1 MALRPPRGARWRNS
15 TMSNTVPRGALAAT
29 AAFFIWGLFPLYWN
43 LLGDVP
49 ALQVLAHRGLWCAVA
64 VWGVLLLRGGHSWIA
79 RITRRQLLLLT
90 AGSVLITC
98 NWGVYVWAVVSGHV
112 VDTSLGYF
120 ITPLVNVLLA
130 VLVLHERL
138 TGAQRVAVSI
148 AAFGVALLGWRLGQ
162 PPWISLAL
170 AISFG
175 LYGLVR
181 KLAMF
186 DPIHGL
192 AVESGLMVPL
202 ALGYL
207 LWCAQAG
214 QGSFL
219 AGPWSTDVLLIIG
232 GPVTAI
238 PLALFAYGAQRV
250 SMLSIGV
257 LQYLA
262 PMVQLL
268 IGVLVYHEPFG
279 GMRAVAFACIWLALV
294 VFTGEA
300 LWRYRAGTRPA
311 AGA

>member
-1 MALRPPRGARWRNS
+1 MA
-15 TMSNTVPRGALAAT
+15 AA

-49 ALQVLAHRGLWCAVA
+49 PLQVLAHRGVWCALA
-64 VWGVLLLRGGHSWIA
+64 VWGVLVVRGDLSWIP
-79 RITRRQLLLLT
+79 RITRRQMLLLA

-130 VLVLHERL
+130 VAVLHERL
-138 TGAQRVAVSI
+138 TGPQRVAVAI
-148 AAFGVALLGWRLGQ
+148 AALGVALLGWQLGQ

-170 AISFG
+170 AVSFG

-181 KLAMF
+181 KLAVF
-186 DPIHGL
+186 DPVHGL

-202 ALGYL
+202 ALAYL

-219 AGPWSTDVLLIIG
+219 EGHWSRDLLLIIG

-250 SMLSIGV
+250 SMLSISV
-257 LQYLA
+257 MQYLA

-268 IGVLVYHEPFG
+268 LGVLVYHEPFG
-279 GMRAVAFACIWLALV
+279 GVRAIAFGCIWLALI

-300 LWRYRAGTRPA
+300 LWRYRATKRSPIEA
-311 AGA
+311 

>member
-1 MALRPPRGARWRNS
+1 
-15 TMSNTVPRGALAAT
+15 MSNTVPRGALAAA

-49 ALQVLAHRGLWCAVA
+49 PLQVLAHRGVWCALA
-64 VWGVLLLRGGHSWIA
+64 VWAVLLLRGDFAWIG
-79 RITRRQLLLLT
+79 RVTRRQMLLLG

-98 NWGVYVWAVVSGHV
+98 NWGVYVWAVVRGHV

-130 VLVLHERL
+130 VAVLHERL
-138 TGAQRVAVSI
+138 SSAQRVAVAI
-148 AAFGVALLGWRLGQ
+148 AAFGVALLGWKLGQ

-170 AISFG
+170 AASFG

-186 DPIHGL
+186 DPMHGL

-202 ALGYL
+202 AAAYL
-207 LWCAQAG
+207 LWCAQVG
-214 QGSFL
+214 EGSFL
-219 AGPWSTDVLLIIG
+219 TGHWSRDALLVIG
-232 GPVTAI
+232 GPVTAV

-257 LQYLA
+257 MQYLA

-268 IGVLVYHEPFG
+268 LGVLVYHEPFG
-279 GMRAVAFACIWLALV
+279 GVRAIAFGCIWVALA

-300 LWRYRAGTRPA
+300 LWRYREAAAAPVADGTRSRSR
-311 AGA
+311 